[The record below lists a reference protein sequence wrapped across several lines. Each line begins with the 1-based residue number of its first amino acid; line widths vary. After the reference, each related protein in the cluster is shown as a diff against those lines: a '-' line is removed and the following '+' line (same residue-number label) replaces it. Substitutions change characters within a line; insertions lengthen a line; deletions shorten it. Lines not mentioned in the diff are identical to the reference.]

1 MSGRGFGG
9 GKCIVL
15 GEHAVVYGEPAI
27 AAGLDRGV
35 YVTVEPRATGPTTF
49 HGLHLS
55 DSDAARLR
63 LAIDA
68 LVAATAEACGDAGVG
83 GVPASFELSVESTLP
98 TGVGLGSSAAL
109 SVALTR
115 ALAAHYGAEL
125 DDAEVVRRANLA
137 EAVFHAHPSGI
148 DAEAATRGGTLLYRR
163 GEGATPLRLPTPI
176 ALVIAM
182 VGPSPPT
189 AEMVSGVRARWD
201 TDRAATEPHV
211 RAIGALVSEAQ
222 AALAAADFVRLGTLM
237 DVNHEH
243 LQALGVSSP
252 LLDEHVAVARR
263 AGALGAKMTGGGGGG
278 CMIALVREPTGPDT
292 EDVVDALRDIEAPL
306 VFTTTVGT

>member
-1 MSGRGFGG
+1 MGGRGFGG

-35 YVTVEPRATGPTTF
+35 TVTVAPRAAGPTTF
-49 HGLHLS
+49 RGLHLS
-55 DSDAARLR
+55 ESEAARLR
-63 LAIDA
+63 VAVEA
-68 LVAATAEACGDAGVG
+68 LVTATLGASGSA
-83 GVPASFELSVESTLP
+83 GVPAAFDLEVESTLP

-115 ALAAHYGAEL
+115 ALADHYGVDL
-125 DDAEVVRRANLA
+125 DDTEVVRRANLA
-137 EAVFHAHPSGI
+137 EAVFHTHPSGI
-148 DAEAATRGGTLLYRR
+148 DAEAAARGGTLLFRR

-189 AEMVSGVRARWD
+189 AEMVSGVRTRWD
-201 TDRAATEPHV
+201 NDRAATEPHV
-211 RAIGALVSEAQ
+211 RAIGSLVTEAR
-222 AALAAADFVRLGTLM
+222 AALASADLARLGALM
-237 DVNHEH
+237 DTNHAH

-252 LLDEHVAVARR
+252 TLDEHVAIARR

-278 CMIALVREPTGPDT
+278 CMIALVREPAGPDT
-292 EDVVDALRDIEAPL
+292 EDVVDALRDAEAPL